1 MKSSRISSFILAVC
15 LLSWV
20 SLTISKP
27 FPHQPDQSPHPKGAT
42 FGSKQGVDDQKSLEG
57 GKENYEGE
65 EYYRGL
71 MTRLGSIPPNCAHS
85 CKRCVPCVP
94 VQMPTTNDHIEVQ
107 YANYEP
113 EGWKCK
119 CGSTFFNP

>member
-1 MKSSRISSFILAVC
+1 MKTSRTSSFILVVS
-15 LLSWV
+15 LLCWV
-20 SLTISKP
+20 SVTISKP
-27 FPHQPDQSPHPKGAT
+27 FPRQPDQTPHTKGAT
-42 FGSKQGVDDQKSLEG
+42 FGSKQGVDQKSFDG
-57 GKENYEGE
+57 VKEKYEGE

-71 MTRLGSIPPNCAHS
+71 MSRLGSIPPNCAHR
-85 CKRCVPCVP
+85 CEGCVPCVP
-94 VQMPTTNDHIEVQ
+94 VQIPTTTDHIGVQ

>member
-1 MKSSRISSFILAVC
+1 MKISRACSCILVVS

-20 SLTISKP
+20 SLTMIKP
-27 FPHQPDQSPHPKGAT
+27 FPHQQDQTPSENPKGAG
-42 FGSKQGVDDQKSLEG
+42 FDSKQGVDQKSFEG
-57 GKENYEGE
+57 VNENYGG
-65 EYYRGL
+65 EYYRWL
-71 MTRLGSIPPNCAHS
+71 MSRLGSIPPNCAHR
-85 CKRCVPCVP
+85 CVGCVPCVP
-94 VQMPTTNDHIEVQ
+94 VQMPTTTDRIGVQ